1 MGEGGEGEEG
11 GGEGEEGM
19 VNFSWVTSTGEMVG
33 TYSNKSIRTSVNYRY
48 ALPLLA
54 SSPKTTSTEAPR
66 VLRLSQD
73 CRMK

>member
-1 MGEGGEGEEG
+1 MGEGEKG

-33 TYSNKSIRTSVNYRY
+33 MYSNKSSVNYRY
-48 ALPLLA
+48 AFPLLA